1 MHTASSSLA
10 YHRSSDHYFLSEKK
24 FSIWSGACQLFKLTR
39 RFKKTSYEE
48 VQNQNKYFAL
58 FLGATSE
65 YPATDTP
72 SLNLRVRGWINI
84 KLSATV
90 VRSVLLKCYRGP
102 QSRSGWISYGVSV

>member
-1 MHTASSSLA
+1 MKNCVNVSC
-10 YHRSSDHYFLSEKK
+10 K
-24 FSIWSGACQLFKLTR
+24 FKRETGSRPPLLLFANPDYW
-39 RFKKTSYEE
+39 F
-48 VQNQNKYFAL
+48 F
-58 FLGATSE
+58 GATSE

-72 SLNLRVRGWINI
+72 SLNLQVRRWINI

>member
-1 MHTASSSLA
+1 MLGDVMYSQGMVGKI
-10 YHRSSDHYFLSEKK
+10 F
-24 FSIWSGACQLFKLTR
+24 
-39 RFKKTSYEE
+39 
-48 VQNQNKYFAL
+48 
-58 FLGATSE
+58 GATSE

-72 SLNLRVRGWINI
+72 SLNLQVRGWINI